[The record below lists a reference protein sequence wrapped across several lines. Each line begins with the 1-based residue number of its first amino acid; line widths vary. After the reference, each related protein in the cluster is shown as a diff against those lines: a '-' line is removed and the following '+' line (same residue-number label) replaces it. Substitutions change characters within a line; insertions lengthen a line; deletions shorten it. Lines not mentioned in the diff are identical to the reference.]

1 MTSPSI
7 EPIKIDFMFDKLNN
21 SLNKSLNQAKNV
33 IKETPRITPGNAY
46 PDIEKAF
53 KYFNVLLLVTLL
65 PQLLKK
71 EKNKS
76 VKLDKITIIKVF
88 KFKFIISKS
97 KKYLGNFRVQYNIWE
112 SGKIKLKNKR
122 KKQNKNI
129 KKDLKPDN
137 LIFGIG
143 LQPLE
148 G

>member
-7 EPIKIDFMFDKLNN
+7 EPIKIDLIFDMLNKEPK
-21 SLNKSLNQAKNV
+21 KSLNQAKNV
-33 IKETPRITPGNAY
+33 IKETPKITPGNAY
-46 PDIEKAF
+46 PDIEKEF

-97 KKYLGNFRVQYNIWE
+97 KKYLGNFRVQ
-112 SGKIKLKNKR
+112 
-122 KKQNKNI
+122 
-129 KKDLKPDN
+129 
-137 LIFGIG
+137 
-143 LQPLE
+143 
-148 G
+148 